1 MSESM
6 IDPAFRV
13 GQMEAAWSP
22 DRGDPGTTNAPRRP
36 STDRI
41 RIVNAV
47 QSTVGAYLSP
57 AQIEDVATAVVS
69 ALRLE
74 A

>member
-13 GQMEAAWSP
+13 GHMEAARSP
-22 DRGDPGTTNAPRRP
+22 DREDPGTASAPRRP
-36 STDRI
+36 SMDRI

-57 AQIEDVATAVVS
+57 AQIEDVATAVMS

>member
-1 MSESM
+1 MSE
-6 IDPAFRV
+6 ITVDPASRV
-13 GQMEAAWSP
+13 GDMEAAWSP
-22 DRGDPGTTNAPRRP
+22 DPRNGEATYAPRRM
-36 STDRI
+36 STNRI
-41 RIVNAV
+41 KIVNAV